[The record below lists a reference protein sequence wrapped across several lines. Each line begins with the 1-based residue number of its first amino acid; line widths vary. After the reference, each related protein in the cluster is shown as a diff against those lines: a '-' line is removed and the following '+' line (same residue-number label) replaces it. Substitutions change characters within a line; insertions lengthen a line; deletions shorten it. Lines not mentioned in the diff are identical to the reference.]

1 MIWPTRCKLLH
12 KYIHTRESRSSI
24 SRIFYKSDKFARS
37 RLACYKS
44 YTFSMHKS
52 DFITRIF
59 VKAGSFLLYVTS
71 LKSDFDVTRA
81 EKNLQNDTHY
91 VSKLQYHLESGFK

>member
-24 SRIFYKSDKFARS
+24 SRIFYQSEKFVWP

-59 VKAGSFLLYVTS
+59 VKVRSFLLYITS
-71 LKSDFDVTRA
+71 FKSDFDVNRA
-81 EKNLQNDTHY
+81 EKNLQNDTYY
-91 VSKLQYHLESGFK
+91 VS